1 MPLRAPRDCHGRR
14 GAICIA
20 MHDANQMHFTLD
32 MPATA
37 PRDRFGRR
45 GAICNAM
52 KQSMAMLSHTGTGRE
67 NKKCSSSKIRS
78 RALSA
83 GSKKRRNALC
93 ELQIVAMLGQAIQKY
108 AYSSDSEED
117 QDTDSKNCSENL
129 SNCESDPITRKNCES
144 PNKKEVQKIA
154 QNISPKAKKYVSL
167 FWDDGVLERNFDIFQ
182 YSPHGLHAVVLE
194 MFYAL
199 NLIEDLNIR
208 PSDVTNFVDDVSE
221 RYHAEVPYHNFTHA
235 VDVCNFSVQLLCNTS
250 AGACL
255 SPKQKLCL
263 VLAALCHDA
272 GHEGFN
278 NAFLKK
284 TAHPW
289 TKLYGIES
297 TLEHYH
303 ASQALEIL
311 EDGESDVFGNLSP
324 AEREDCMSVIETL
337 ILSTDLATHRA
348 RLQAL
353 KKAGCEAKIDSEL
366 VMCTV
371 LGLSDISNV
380 YRPWNLSE
388 KWALKLKEELEL
400 QAKCC
405 AQLGITENLG
415 PDTSDLPKMVLGFMN
430 FIVTPL
436 HSLFCDN
443 VTDDFSTFV
452 QEMSNNN
459 KRWSDL
465 SEEDLAFV
473 DKNEHD
479 DQ

>member
-1 MPLRAPRDCHGRR
+1 MQS
-14 GAICIA
+14 IA
-20 MHDANQMHFTLD
+20 
-32 MPATA
+32 
-37 PRDRFGRR
+37 
-45 GAICNAM
+45 
-52 KQSMAMLSHTGTGRE
+52 
-67 NKKCSSSKIRS
+67 
-78 RALSA
+78 
-83 GSKKRRNALC
+83 
-93 ELQIVAMLGQAIQKY
+93 
-108 AYSSDSEED
+108 
-117 QDTDSKNCSENL
+117 
-129 SNCESDPITRKNCES
+129 RK
-144 PNKKEVQKIA
+144 
-154 QNISPKAKKYVSL
+154 ISPKAKKYVSL

-182 YSPHGLHAVVLE
+182 YSPHGLQDIVLE

-199 NLIEDLNIR
+199 DLIEDLGIE
-208 PSDVTNFVDDVSE
+208 PSDITTFAEEVSE
-221 RYHAEVPYHNFTHA
+221 RYHPEVPYHNFTHA

-278 NAFLKK
+278 NAFLLK
-284 TAHPW
+284 TSHPW

-297 TLEHYH
+297 TLEHFH
-303 ASQALEIL
+303 VSQAVEIL
-311 EDGESDVFGNLSP
+311 EEGESNVFGNLSQ
-324 AEREDCMSVIETL
+324 ADREDCMNVIETL
-337 ILSTDLATHRA
+337 ILSTDLASHNA

-353 KKAGCEAKIDSEL
+353 KEAGDNAKVDSEL

-388 KWALKLKEELEL
+388 RWALKLKEELEL

-405 AQLGITENLG
+405 AQLGLEENLG

-443 VTDDFSTFV
+443 VTEDFSMFV

-473 DKNEHD
+473 DE
-479 DQ
+479 Q